1 MSKEKKYKVVYTR
14 KECIGAAAC
23 TAVAPKFWE
32 IVADGKAD
40 LLGSVSKE
48 NNDVQELEID
58 EEDLEVMK
66 SAAEACPVTI
76 IHITEKKTGKKVI

>member
-1 MSKEKKYKVVYTR
+1 MSDKKYRVVYTR
-14 KECIGAAAC
+14 KDCIGAAAC

-40 LLGSVSKE
+40 LLGAKSKE
-48 NNDVQELEID
+48 DNAVQELEIG

-76 IHITEKKTGKKVI
+76 IHIEEKKTGKRVI